1 MGSKGRTSNSPV
13 AMKAL
18 PGSERLSPNTTS
30 LSIGSGERSSAATCA
45 PSGTTA
51 TRTATK
57 AGRIRFETMKIAS
70 QNREFLSFKATS
82 PAGGQQG
89 KNPQSWIISAA
100 QMPATV
106 AGGRGLN
113 EVLSGPSLD
122 H

>member
-89 KNPQSWIISAA
+89 KK
-100 QMPATV
+100 
-106 AGGRGLN
+106 
-113 EVLSGPSLD
+113 PSELD
-122 H
+122 HLGRSNARDGCRRARTEWG